1 MSLIKVEE
9 ANMDQVISAIY
20 NLYKTDKILADAE
33 LTRFSIDYKQQASE
47 TFYTEFSLCSD
58 RFFTRFPKFTIDN
71 KGRVISK

>member
-1 MSLIKVEE
+1 
-9 ANMDQVISAIY
+9 MDQVISAIY
-20 NLYKTDKILADAE
+20 NLFKTDKILADAE

-58 RFFTRFPKFTIDN
+58 RFFIKFPKFTIDN